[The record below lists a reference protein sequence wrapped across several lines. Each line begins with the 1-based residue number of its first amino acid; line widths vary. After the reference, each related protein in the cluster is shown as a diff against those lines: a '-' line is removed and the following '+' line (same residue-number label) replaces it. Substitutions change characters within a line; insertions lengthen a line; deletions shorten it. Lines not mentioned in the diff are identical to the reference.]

1 MNATVHSSAPAAPV
15 ILVHVASD
23 REPLA
28 TESPLHFFVG
38 TYSSQLQKE
47 DLQDRK

>member
-23 REPLA
+23 RDPLA
-28 TESPLHFFVG
+28 TESPLHFFVS
-38 TYSSQLQKE
+38 TYPSHLLE
-47 DLQDRK
+47 GYLPDRK